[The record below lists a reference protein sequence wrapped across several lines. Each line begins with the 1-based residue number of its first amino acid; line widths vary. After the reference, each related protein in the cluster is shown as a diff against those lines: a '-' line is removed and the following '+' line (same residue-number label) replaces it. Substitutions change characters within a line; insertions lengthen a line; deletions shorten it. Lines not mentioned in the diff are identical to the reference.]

1 MTFIHSWGCNF
12 MGKCYPQNPRTL
24 VHVPSEQYW
33 LHSKWLKII
42 MRINNK
48 NRNRITIKNKEI
60 EEIDSFCYLWSVIN
74 NNGESKEEIN
84 IRISISALKKM
95 KIWKSIKYQEKKRI
109 LSCTKAIHDMCLL
122 LLQRHTWKIYKKIGI
137 KWQDRITKHR

>member
-12 MGKCYPQNPRTL
+12 MGKCYLQNPRTL
-24 VHVPSEQYW
+24 VPNKQYW

-48 NRNRITIKNKEI
+48 NRNRITIKNEEL
-60 EEIDSFCYLWSVIN
+60 EEIKTFCYLWSVIN

-84 IRISISALKKM
+84 IRISKSSLKKI
-95 KIWKSIKYQEKKRI
+95 KIWKSIKISRKKVVKSNTRYV
-109 LSCTKAIHDMCLL
+109 LTFAAETYVD
-122 LLQRHTWKIYKKIGI
+122 KIYKKIGI
-137 KWQDRITKHR
+137 KWQDRITKHK

>member
-12 MGKCYPQNPRTL
+12 MGKCYPQNTRTL
-24 VHVPSEQYW
+24 VPNKQYW

-48 NRNRITIKNKEI
+48 NRNRITIKNEEL
-60 EEIDSFCYLWSVIN
+60 EEIKTFCYLWSVIN

-84 IRISISALKKM
+84 IRISKSALKKI
-95 KIWKSIKYQEKKRI
+95 KIWKSIKISRKKC
-109 LSCTKAIHDMCLL
+109 CTKAIHDMCLL
-122 LLQRHTWKIYKKIGI
+122 LLQRHTWTIYKKIGI